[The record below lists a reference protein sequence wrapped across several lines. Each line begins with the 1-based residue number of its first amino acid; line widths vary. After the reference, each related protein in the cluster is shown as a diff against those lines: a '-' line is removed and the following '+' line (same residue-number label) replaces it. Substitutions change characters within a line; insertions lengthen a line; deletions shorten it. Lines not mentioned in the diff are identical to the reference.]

1 MDIAGLPVSY
11 ENYYN
16 SFEARGGTVDE
27 VMNSF
32 IQLPKFESNMN
43 SNVKPF
49 IKKYCFTS
57 YFTASNFNMLCKI
70 SKKPFKNV
78 FSFKLEDTGPYP
90 TKCLMHDS
98 GHYLPVYME
107 NFEGKSMKFFSMEN
121 IPMYRM
127 ISAFKLF
134 KSTLNQL
141 KEEDLPQSY

>member
-107 NFEGKSMKFFSMEN
+107 NFEGKSMKFFSMVF
-121 IPMYRM
+121 
-127 ISAFKLF
+127 S
-134 KSTLNQL
+134 
-141 KEEDLPQSY
+141 